1 MQRLL
6 KNIQYN
12 NYYALTI
19 TIVMDC
25 VCYRIVRRL
34 VRSNQSVSIL
44 TTSTII
50 VIGNGNYINTSILF
64 YNNNNNNVIIT
75 QSCALTYQTWP
86 SSSACQSTRSIVMN
100 TPDKRISSAES

>member
-19 TIVMDC
+19 AIVMDC

-50 VIGNGNYINTSILF
+50 VIGNGYYINTSILF
-64 YNNNNNNVIIT
+64 YNNNVIIT